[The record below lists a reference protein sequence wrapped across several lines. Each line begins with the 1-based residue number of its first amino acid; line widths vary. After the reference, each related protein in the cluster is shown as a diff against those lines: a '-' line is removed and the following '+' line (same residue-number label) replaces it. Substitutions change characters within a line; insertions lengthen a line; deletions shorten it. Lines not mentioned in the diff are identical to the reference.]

1 MNVCGVK
8 GPVSF
13 EDVTVDFSR
22 EEWQQ
27 LDPAQRHLYQEVM
40 LENYSHF
47 LSMGLGPASLFP
59 SSDLDTDIHIL
70 QTLESGCP
78 GNLTCTMLT
87 AWSLTHN
94 LRVKLDLVKSVTVQ
108 EGLCVLVPCKFYYP
122 TSSNRYLHMFWF
134 QKEAN
139 LYTNPPVATNKP
151 GQKLQKRTQGRF
163 LLLGDPQA
171 NNCSLSIRDA
181 NKMDNGM
188 YFLQTESFFQK
199 YSYEYKMVSLEVTAL
214 TQSPNIQIPGILQS
228 GYPRNLTCTVPWTCE
243 QGTPP
248 IFSRNSAAL
257 TSLGPSTHLSLLLTL
272 SPTHQDHGTSLTCQV
287 TFPTVGVTVKRTV
300 QLNVSYAPQNMVINV
315 FQGNST
321 VLEELE
327 NASSLSILNG
337 QSLRLVSVA
346 DSNPPAKLSWFWE
359 SPTMNVSLVS
369 NTGYMELPQVGTGA
383 EEVFTCAQ
391 NQLGSQHVLLN
402 LSVHY
407 KFEEIQ
413 KPRSESWVPGAA
425 RGAGVMALLC
435 LCLFLIVRV
444 KTQRKKAARTVEGV
458 NDMNPI
464 LGSRSWGHQHQFQK
478 GTP

>member
-1 MNVCGVK
+1 
-8 GPVSF
+8 
-13 EDVTVDFSR
+13 
-22 EEWQQ
+22 
-27 LDPAQRHLYQEVM
+27 M
-40 LENYSHF
+40 LSLLLL
-47 LSMGLGPASLFP
+47 LSLLWRG
-59 SSDLDTDIHIL
+59 
-70 QTLESGCP
+70 
-78 GNLTCTMLT
+78 
-87 AWSLTHN
+87 SLTHN
-94 LRVKLDLVKSVTVQ
+94 LRVKLDLLKSVTV

-199 YSYEYKMVSLEVTAL
+199 YSYEHKMVSLEVTAL
-214 TQSPNIQIPGILQS
+214 TQSPDIQILGLLQS

-248 IFSRNSAAL
+248 IFSWNSTAL
-257 TSLGPSTHLSLLLTL
+257 TSLGPSTHLSSLLTL
-272 SPTHQDHGTSLTCQV
+272 SPTPQDHGISLTCQV
-287 TFPTVGVTVKRTV
+287 TFPSVDVTVKRTV

-337 QSLRLVSVA
+337 QSLCLVCVA
-346 DSNPPAKLSWFWE
+346 DSNPPKLSWFWE
-359 SPTMNVSLVS
+359 SPTKNVSLIS
-369 NTGYMELPQVGTGA
+369 NTGYMELPQVGTGE
-383 EEVFTCAQ
+383 EEVFTCQAQ

-407 KFEEIQ
+407 KFEGIQ

-425 RGAGVMALLC
+425 GGAGVMALLC

-444 KTQRKKAARTVEGV
+444 KTQGKKAARTVEGI

-464 LGSRSWGHQHQFQK
+464 LGSRSWGHQHQLQK
-478 GTP
+478 GTPSDHPAPAGDGPTSREEQEPYYAFINFNKLKLQEQEDINTEYSEIQAYE